1 MNKSAYYLWA
11 GALISGFVLIGCSQ
25 EAAPIAPVSD
35 AGILSAAQ
43 SLAKRAAAPGI
54 EVTPVFRVSTDR
66 PGERLTVFVF
76 HAKGG
81 NGKKPPKGGG
91 GGEEVC
97 SDPNTN
103 LLFSELGVRLP
114 ASGFPVEYHPAFEPT
129 SVAGTA
135 LGAVNGGFTAW
146 EAAVDNAALFD
157 FAENP
162 AGASPPGRDDINVV
176 GWRLFVGRG
185 GSFLA
190 AAFIWDD
197 GATILEVDIF
207 YNLKHKWAV
216 NGPIEPGGTLCG
228 EQFDVQA
235 IGTHEIGHMLGLGHV
250 SDDGDAT
257 NGAETD
263 ATMFGSAPK
272 GELQKQTLTDGDAN
286 GASTVAPAAPLI

>member
-1 MNKSAYYLWA
+1 MNKPAYYLWA

-35 AGILSAAQ
+35 EGSPSSAQ

-76 HAKGG
+76 HERGG
-81 NGKKPPKGGG
+81 KGKKPPKGGG

-97 SDPNTN
+97 SDLNTN
-103 LLFSELGVRLP
+103 QAFSELPFRL
-114 ASGFPVEYHPAFEPT
+114 ASTGFPVEYHPAFEPT

-135 LGAVNGGFTAW
+135 LGAINGGFTAW

-162 AGASPPGRDDINVV
+162 DGASPPGRDFTNVV

-190 AAFIWDD
+190 AAFIWSKD
-197 GATILEVDIF
+197 TEILEVDIF

-216 NGPIEPGGTLCG
+216 NGSIDPGSTLCG

-235 IGTHEIGHMLGLGHV
+235 ISTHEIGHMLGLGHV
-250 SDDGDAT
+250 S
-257 NGAETD
+257 ETDD

-272 GELQKQTLTDGDAN
+272 GELQKQTLTPGDAD
-286 GASTVAPAAPLI
+286 GASTVVPAAPLI